1 MAFLGHQQVSPN
13 EVLLDCLLSALSCQ
27 DLVALEMVSASGL
40 RDLKAGQHWV
50 VYFRQRL
57 PHFVLAGEC
66 STALEEANAA
76 TKASLSK
83 LAQLS
88 LGCCH
93 GHEPV
98 VLDSLEELR
107 KLAVKLDVAEQTAK
121 DARSQGHATTGAMIR
136 CLHFTGGSVSTP
148 VSFQLSSELGAPE
161 TFLLQLGWTT
171 NNDVLLRVTP
181 KEPQVEERALSIS
194 VSTFGPGPQFVS
206 RDSPVVTG
214 GRWWT
219 TNGLCTASKGP
230 ELLRSLRTGLW
241 CVVCICQRPD
251 DAPVPQSLRL
261 TSRVL
266 DSLALQLPDDRED
279 LR

>member
-13 EVLLDCLLSALSCQ
+13 EVLLDSLLSALNCQ

-40 RDLKAGQHWV
+40 TDLKAGHHWV

-66 STALEEANAA
+66 STALEANAA

-83 LAQLS
+83 LAQS
-88 LGCCH
+88 LGGWD

-107 KLAVKLDVAEQTAK
+107 KLAVKLEVAEQTAK

-171 NNDVLLRVTP
+171 NHDVLSRVTP
-181 KEPQVEERALSIS
+181 KEPQAEERALSIS
-194 VSTFGPGPQFVS
+194 VSTFGPSPGPQFVS

-219 TNGLCTASKGP
+219 TNGLCTPSKGP

-261 TSRVL
+261 TRVL
-266 DSLALQLPDDRED
+266 DSLALQLPDDRDD